1 MNTRRTTIAIS
12 GALALVMAA
21 CGQQAASDDPAAS
34 AAGGGGDGAC
44 DIEFVDGALQ
54 PLADGFPEQPITIL
68 VADSAGS
75 ADDIWARTM
84 QSAVEDISPV
94 RIEVEDR
101 EDFTAFGT
109 WEALADMGT
118 TEEGNDGY
126 INLVHTP
133 PGEVLDLHVQPIT
146 EETGLDVGDLNAVIG
161 VEQEPM
167 MIVQRPDAPW
177 GDTWEDMVTY
187 AQENPG
193 ELRYISREVGSAL
206 DFGMEY
212 YMREFDLE
220 MEKIIGGPQPEI
232 AAILGAGEGDVS
244 IMTPSVILPHWESG
258 RLDVIAVAADTAPEP
273 WADAPPITELGDVVT
288 FAFTRALSVTAD
300 VPDCHRDWLYALW
313 SAGLE
318 SEEYQESRSQI
329 PGSIAVNLDHD
340 EVMELLQDSYERTEE
355 TVRELGLHWDQQ

>member
-1 MNTRRTTIAIS
+1 MM
-12 GALALVMAA
+12 GAAMLVLSA
-21 CGQQAASDDPAAS
+21 CGAGAPETEGPDDGSPV
-34 AAGGGGDGAC
+34 AGGACEIDRADG
-44 DIEFVDGALQ
+44 VLQ
-54 PLADGFPEQPITIL
+54 PLADGFPNQPITIL

-109 WEALADMGT
+109 WEALADMGST
-118 TEEGNDGY
+118 DEGNDGY

-133 PGEVLDLHVQPIT
+133 PGEVLDLHIQPIT
-146 EETGLDVGDLNAVIG
+146 EETGQDVDSLNAVIG
-161 VEQEPM
+161 VAQEPM
-167 MIVQRPDAPW
+167 MIVQRPEAPW
-177 GDTWEDMVTY
+177 GDTWEEMVAY
-187 AQENPG
+187 AHANPG

-232 AAILGAGEGDVS
+232 AAILGAGEGDIS
-244 IMTPSVILPHWESG
+244 IMTPSVILPHWEGG
-258 RLDVIAVAADTAPEP
+258 RLEVLAVAADTSPSP
-273 WADAPPITELGDVVT
+273 WEDAPPITELGDVVT
-288 FAFTRALSVTAD
+288 FAFTQALSVTAD
-300 VPDCHRDWLYALW
+300 VPDCHREWLFELW
-313 SAGLE
+313 SAGTE
-318 SEEYQESRSQI
+318 DEDYQASRSQI
-329 PGSIAVNLDHD
+329 PGSIPVLFDHD
-340 EVMELLQDSYERTEE
+340 EMMALLHDSFEGTEE